1 MKKYIFNPTFSKSPL
16 GVQLSGSTIK
26 YSIKV
31 AKFTGVYAVNFLLHR
46 DGEYPKVYPMDLV
59 FADDRYF
66 YYEIAHTYDESGHY
80 WYHFEAETTTGH
92 HKIISGSRLDAVEGE
107 DDKDYLEL
115 IIGSESTTGDNF
127 KKGIIYHIF
136 VDRFCRVGKVESRD
150 GLELVDNW
158 LEGVSYEY
166 DPVTGERVN
175 RKCYGGNFEGIISKL
190 DYLKDLGTTMIY
202 LSPIFEASSSHKYNT
217 GDYSK
222 IEPMFGGEVAFKKLI
237 REAKK
242 RGIEIILDGVFNHT
256 GSDSVYFNKYSRYDC
271 VGAYQSKKSKYYSWY
286 DFEEYPDKYSSW
298 WGVKSL
304 PETREDSTFPEYIAG
319 KNGIIEKYM
328 DMGVSGFRLDVAD
341 ELSDEFLYKIHNA
354 IKGKKSDALIVGEV
368 WEDAASKISY
378 DTRRKYF
385 IGSSLDS
392 VTNYPMKNAI
402 IDYVKG
408 GNVDNIVSTIN
419 IIKSEYPKSI
429 QRNLMNI
436 LDSHDTMRIM
446 TKLTTSDSMGEI
458 KRHLISEEE
467 WQSGIELLKIATIL
481 QYTTFGVPTVYYGDE
496 AGMTGG
502 GDPFCRETYPWSGER
517 KDILDWYKKIKELRL
532 RPAIYDGDLNILHA
546 SDGVLV
552 YERVSPEDRVII
564 AINRGEDTYTLT
576 FGEDMLDLLTG
587 NKYHKGVELSRD
599 SFLILSN
606 KETDNFITAN
616 NIKPENANNV
626 EKTKKANKTKKST
639 SSKCVRP
646 QKDNSKVG
654 TKK

>member
-1 MKKYIFNPTFSKSPL
+1 MKEYIFNPTFSKSPL

-66 YYEIAHTYDESGHY
+66 YYEITHTYDESGHY
-80 WYHFEAETTTGH
+80 WYHFEVITREGRY
-92 HKIISGSRLDAVEGE
+92 KLISGSRLDAVRGE

-115 IIGSESTTGDNF
+115 IIDKESTTGDNF

-136 VDRFCRVGKVESRD
+136 VDRFCKAGKVEPRD

-158 LEGVSYEY
+158 SEGVNYEY
-166 DPVTGERVN
+166 DPVTNERVN

-256 GSDSVYFNKYSRYDC
+256 GSDSVYFNKYGRYDC
-271 VGAYQSKKSKYYSWY
+271 VGAYQSKKSKYYDWY
-286 DFEEYPDKYSSW
+286 DFEEYPNKYSSW

-319 KNGIIEKYM
+319 KRGIIEKYM

-341 ELSDEFLYKIHNA
+341 ELSDKFLYKIHNA

-402 IDYVKG
+402 IDYVKS

-419 IIKSEYPKSI
+419 IIKSEYPRSI

-467 WQSGIELLKIATIL
+467 WQSGVELLKIATIL

-502 GDPFCRETYPWSGER
+502 GDPFCRETYPWGRER
-517 KDILDWYKKIKELRL
+517 KDILDWYKKIKVLRTK
-532 RPAIYDGDLNILHA
+532 PAIYDGDLNILHA
-546 SDGVLV
+546 GDGVLV

-564 AINRGEDTYTLT
+564 AINKGEDSYNLT
-576 FGEDMLDLLTG
+576 FADDMLDLLTG
-587 NKYHKGVELSRD
+587 NKYHKKVELARD
-599 SFLILSN
+599 SLLILSN
-606 KETDNFITAN
+606 KETNNFVNAN
-616 NIKPENANNV
+616 NIKAENADNV
-626 EKTKKANKTKKST
+626 EKTKKAEKTKKSA
-639 SSKCVRP
+639 SSKLVRS
-646 QKDNSKVG
+646 QNDNSKVG